1 MGLMRIKF
9 SMEMTSAG
17 QAKLIVI
24 GGREEQ
30 RGARAILA
38 TRPAGLSLTQEGF

>member
-17 QAKLIVI
+17 QAKLIAI
-24 GGREEQ
+24 GGREGQ
-30 RGARAILA
+30 RGVRAQYWPRSRLA
-38 TRPAGLSLTQEGF
+38 CH